1 LLLLDSVPDDNRPV
15 KITDIVPGA
24 TLQRCATLIAIA
36 CVCGGL
42 LTYFRFQQ
50 LFVEDAGGISALLQ
64 IFGTLYSVL
73 YAFATYVIWGQFTAV
88 ESEIL
93 KESGALKDIIIFSR
107 RLKEN
112 DREPIVRAVKN
123 YARTLVE
130 TEWQALSRGAPTE
143 KTDKLFF
150 DIVAVVTAVK
160 FEDDAERSI
169 FERLLEITNEASAH
183 RDERLSLSV
192 KRMPRTLLAFVV
204 LTAMAILFLLF
215 FYPFRNAFLGIVS
228 IAVTTMLLYFAH
240 FVVTDLDNPFEGTW
254 NLDSA
259 PFRELITKFR

>member
-1 LLLLDSVPDDNRPV
+1 MRSGSQSEPV
-15 KITDIVPGA
+15 KIIDIVPSA
-24 TLQRCATLIAIA
+24 TLRRCATLVAITCA
-36 CVCGGL
+36 CGGL

-50 LFVEDAGGISALLQ
+50 LFIEDAGGISALLQ

-93 KESGALKDIIIFSR
+93 KESGALKDLIIFSR
-107 RLKEN
+107 RLKDN
-112 DREPIVRAVKN
+112 DRDPIVRAVKS

-130 TEWQALSRGAPTE
+130 TEWQALSRGEATDR
-143 KTDKLFF
+143 TDKLFF
-150 DIVAVVTAVK
+150 DIVGAVSAVK
-160 FEDDAERSI
+160 FEDDAERAI
-169 FERLLEITNEASAH
+169 YQRLLEITNEASTH

-192 KRMPRTLLAFVV
+192 KRIPRTLLAFVV
-204 LTAMAILFLLF
+204 LTAIAILFLLF
-215 FYPFRNAFLGIVS
+215 FYPFRNSFLGITS

-254 NLDSA
+254 NLDA
-259 PFRELITKFR
+259 RPFRELITNIR